1 MQEETKNTE
10 TTVVKD
16 LVFRPLRA
24 DEIEVRHSDP
34 EYGKVKLLLYK
45 NARVDM
51 NILDETVG
59 PLNWQRD
66 YHKEGELL
74 FCKIGIK
81 HPKTGEWIW
90 KTDTGSPTE
99 YDAEK
104 GWVSD
109 AFKRTAV
116 CFGIGR
122 ELYTGP
128 KIVIPVDEEMDN
140 YKGKYCQ
147 DFRVNEIDY
156 SNGVITKLVIVDRR
170 GRERFAYPNNDRE
183 TRDIVASN
191 YTRPKTSNGSWSGV
205 GDSRSRVEKLE
216 AFYDKMK
223 EREDVDKGELE
234 RMRKWLLAPD
244 KGDHSKKRV
253 ETLSPEPTFDI
264 KMWQWWCNRIKK
276 A

>member
-1 MQEETKNTE
+1 MKELTEKTIKQQTRSINPFGSGSLTVPWATKYSNAKMNDSFNTSE
-10 TTVVKD
+10 DVRGIKD

-66 YHKEGELL
+66 YYKEGELL

-170 GRERFAYPNNDRE
+170 GM
-183 TRDIVASN
+183 T
-191 YTRPKTSNGSWSGV
+191 PK
-205 GDSRSRVEKLE
+205 
-216 AFYDKMK
+216 
-223 EREDVDKGELE
+223 
-234 RMRKWLLAPD
+234 P
-244 KGDHSKKRV
+244 
-253 ETLSPEPTFDI
+253 PI
-264 KMWQWWCNRIKK
+264 Q
-276 A
+276 